1 VNATHIDVDTADAMM
16 ADTRLWKRGMAVA
29 LSDMQENYWVQRR
42 SMAACIRHG
51 DHKNR
56 NAALKGTR
64 NITT

>member
-1 VNATHIDVDTADAMM
+1 
-16 ADTRLWKRGMAVA
+16 MAVA

-56 NAALKGTR
+56 NAALK
-64 NITT
+64 NNKHYYIDIVVMQPEAH